1 MGVNMKDIIQISGLT
16 KEYSHIKVLDNL
28 SLRVYSGDIVGLI
41 GPNGAGKSTTM
52 KIIMRLI
59 RQTSGDI
66 KIYGNNNINNTY
78 DITQKIGFA
87 SESPSF
93 YNYLSGYSNLQ
104 LMANL
109 YQDVDKKRIDEL
121 VDFVGLGESINRK
134 VKTYS
139 TGMRQRLGLA
149 RALLNEPNLLILDEP
164 TNGLDP
170 RGMKDFYE
178 ILEKLAKEKGIAIL
192 ISSHQLHDIEKIC
205 NKVVMID
212 EGKTIFNG
220 NIEELGGSLEESYF
234 SLFREVKVC

>member
-1 MGVNMKDIIQISGLT
+1 MGENMKNIIQISGLT
-16 KEYSHIKVLDNL
+16 KEYSKRKVVDNL
-28 SLRVYSGDIVGLI
+28 SLQAYPGDIVGLI

-59 RQTSGDI
+59 RQTSGVI
-66 KIYGNNNINNTY
+66 KIYGNEHKKNEY
-78 DITQKIGFA
+78 EVTQKIGFA

-93 YNYLSGYSNLQ
+93 YNYLTGYSNLQ

-109 YQDVDKKRIDEL
+109 YPDVDKKRIDEL
-121 VDFVGLGESINRK
+121 VEFVGLRENINRK

-139 TGMRQRLGLA
+139 TGMKQRLGLA
-149 RALLNEPNLLILDEP
+149 RALLNNPNLLILDEP

-170 RGMKDFYE
+170 RGMKDIYE
-178 ILEKLAKEKGIAIL
+178 ILEKLAKERGIAIL

-205 NKVVMID
+205 NKIVMID
-212 EGKTIFNG
+212 DGKMLFNG